1 MGPSLEQG
9 IQAHH
14 EFEVEGRL
22 LTDVGGTLGVG
33 THERRIIDARPATAT
48 D

>member
-9 IQAHH
+9 IQARH
-14 EFEVEGRL
+14 EVEGRL